1 MFYMKCT
8 CRNCGFSHEGESAR
22 VSDLISSVRDAHDRE
37 NPSCKN
43 FRGHVQIESSGYEHV
58 VEIEEYNGTP

>member
-22 VSDLISSVRDAHDRE
+22 VSDLVSSIRGTHDRE

-43 FRGHVQIESSGYEHV
+43 FRGYVQIESANYEHV